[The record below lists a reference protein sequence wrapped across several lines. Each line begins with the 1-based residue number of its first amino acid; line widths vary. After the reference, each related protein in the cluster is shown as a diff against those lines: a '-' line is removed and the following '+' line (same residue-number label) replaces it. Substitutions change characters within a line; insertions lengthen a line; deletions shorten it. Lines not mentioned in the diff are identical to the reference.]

1 MYSYLED
8 DGSGEE
14 KWKCTKTCV
23 IKRQLKLEDYKNCL
37 GANRFENTAS
47 YLQNNKIDAD
57 SQYINIEI
65 KTKI

>member
-37 GANRFENTAS
+37 GANRSENTTS
-47 YLQNNKIDAD
+47 YLQNNKMMQIV
-57 SQYINIEI
+57 
-65 KTKI
+65 